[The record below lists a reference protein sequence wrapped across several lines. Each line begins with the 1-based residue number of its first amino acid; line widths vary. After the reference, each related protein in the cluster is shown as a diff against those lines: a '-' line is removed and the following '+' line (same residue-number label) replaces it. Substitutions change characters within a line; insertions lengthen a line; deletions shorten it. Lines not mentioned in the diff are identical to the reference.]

1 MEELEKQKEKL
12 EIIVPSNLL
21 QFSVDGWEQQC
32 ANINININ
40 TDTDSNTNDTDT

>member
-21 QFSVDGWEQQC
+21 QFSVDGWEYQC
-32 ANINININ
+32 ANININ
-40 TDTDSNTNDTDT
+40 TDTDMNTNDTDT